1 MLLRNKAVRV
11 RVRVKTLQDSKN
23 PLKTQCFQGIKLV
36 REAGLEPARPEWTLE
51 PELDLDRYGMCRIV
65 SPSTPQTVE
74 NTSFFELFARK
85 SSTRARCKKS
95 TVRWMFVGCF
105 YRRHPRK
112 EF

>member
-1 MLLRNKAVRV
+1 MWIPVPSRALPMQTWKSVRTWIAQV
-11 RVRVKTLQDSKN
+11 
-23 PLKTQCFQGIKLV
+23 C
-36 REAGLEPARPEWTLE
+36 EAGLEPARPEWTLE

-74 NTSFFELFARK
+74 KTSFFELFARK